1 MTKEEKVL
9 FLFTQT
15 CSVLGKQASNPNSH
29 IATIKERFMGIDGQI
44 NANFD
49 SVYSVLE
56 QKLDEKLRSLID

>member
-15 CSVLGKQASNPNSH
+15 CSVLGKTASSSDSQMS
-29 IATIKERFMGIDGQI
+29 AIKARVIGIEGQI
-44 NANFD
+44 SANFD

-56 QKLDEKLRSLID
+56 QKLNEKLDA